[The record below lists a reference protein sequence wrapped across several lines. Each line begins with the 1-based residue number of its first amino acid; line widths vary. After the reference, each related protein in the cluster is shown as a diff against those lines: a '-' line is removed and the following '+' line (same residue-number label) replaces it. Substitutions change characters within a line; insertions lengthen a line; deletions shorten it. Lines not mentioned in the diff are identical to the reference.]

1 VRLFAPSGLLMGFGL
16 PAWVVAR
23 AAESGA
29 LVRRL
34 PVRWVLLG
42 LCTAVAGVG
51 VGLAV
56 SGRPLPWSPGA
67 DRVLPPARARVYES
81 VDACL
86 LTGARGLADPAA
98 AQAWAGMEDASRATS
113 ARVSFLA
120 VTGPATVAAAEPFA
134 GSLLV
139 QGCKVI
145 VASGAAER
153 AAVLA
158 EAGQFGSVRFVVT
171 GPAAGS
177 PPNVTALAFTPS
189 GLEASVESA
198 VEAGV
203 HAAGG

>member
-1 VRLFAPSGLLMGFGL
+1 LLRFVLVSFLGLAAEVAEAGRERGVVAVRLPG
-16 PAWVVAR
+16 
-23 AAESGA
+23 
-29 LVRRL
+29 
-34 PVRWVLLG
+34 RWVLLG
-42 LCTAVAGVG
+42 LCAAVAGAG

-56 SGRPLPWSPGA
+56 SGAPLPWSGGGQS
-67 DRVLPPARARVYES
+67 VPPLRARVYEN

-86 LTGARGLADPAA
+86 LTGARGLSDPAA

-113 ARVSFLA
+113 ARVSYLA
-120 VTGPATVAAAEPFA
+120 VTGPATVAQAEPFA

-139 QGCKVI
+139 SGCKVV

-158 EAGQFGSVRFVVT
+158 EAPRFGSVRFVVD
-171 GPAAGS
+171 GASAGS
-177 PPNVTALAFTPS
+177 GPNVTGLAFTPS
-189 GLEASVESA
+189 GLRAGVASA

>member
-1 VRLFAPSGLLMGFGL
+1 MGFWL
-16 PAWVVAR
+16 PASVVAR

-34 PVRWVLLG
+34 PIRWVLLG

-51 VGLAV
+51 IGLAV
-56 SGRPLPWSPGA
+56 SDGPLPWSPGGG
-67 DRVLPPARARVYES
+67 RVLPPARARVYES

-86 LTGARGLADPAA
+86 LTGPQGLYDPAA
-98 AQAWAGMEDASRATS
+98 AQAWAGLEAASRATS
-113 ARVSFLA
+113 ARVSYLA

-145 VASGAAER
+145 VASGTAER
-153 AAVLA
+153 AAALA
-158 EAGQFGSVRFVVT
+158 EAGRFGSVRFVVT
-171 GPAAGS
+171 GSAVGS
-177 PPNVTALAFTPS
+177 PPNVTALAFAPS
-189 GLEASVESA
+189 GLAASVASA